1 MFFLSFL
8 TFLKVTHLAGL
19 ILGFGGAILTDFTIL
34 TRGVLRRVSPYAVRQ
49 TEFLSK
55 IVSLGLAILW
65 ISGIAL
71 IWHNLALHPEYLT
84 NQKLWAKIAIVIV
97 LTFNGVLI
105 HKIILPML
113 HTAIG
118 RRLFESVPVRKILG
132 MTLLGAISLVSWSIP
147 FVLGKASELNYVTP
161 AATILWVYVCCVV
174 AAWLGMFAV
183 MSNAFRIQDF
193 VRHIMAAAQQRLD
206 ALEYVNPVV
215 IDDQQTIQRAA

>member
-34 TRGVLRRVSPYAVRQ
+34 TRGVLRPVSPYAVRQ

-84 NQKLWAKIAIVIV
+84 NQKLWAKIAIVIM

-147 FVLGKASELNYVTP
+147 RSRQSFGIELRNAGGNDFVGLCLLRCSGMA
-161 AATILWVYVCCVV
+161 WHVCCHEQC
-174 AAWLGMFAV
+174 LPHSG
-183 MSNAFRIQDF
+183 FRPAY
-193 VRHIMAAAQQRLD
+193 HGSSSTT
-206 ALEYVNPVV
+206 P
-215 IDDQQTIQRAA
+215 